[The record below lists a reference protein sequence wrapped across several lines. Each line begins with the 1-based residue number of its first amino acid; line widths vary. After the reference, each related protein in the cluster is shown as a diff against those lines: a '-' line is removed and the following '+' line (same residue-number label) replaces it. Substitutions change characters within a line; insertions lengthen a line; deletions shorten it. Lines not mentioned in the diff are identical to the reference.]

1 MKTFLKLTLA
11 TAALS
16 TAGLM
21 TIPTAVA
28 GSMESA
34 SHATHQPT
42 IVGLA
47 GSNDSFSTL
56 VTAVKA
62 ADLVDTLNSD
72 GPFTVFAPTND
83 AFGKVP
89 ADTLSALLQ
98 PENKDALTGVLT
110 YHVIA
115 GKIEAADL
123 VHAIQDNGGYAKV
136 KTVNGGKLKAK
147 IMDGDVYLIDANGNK
162 SKITAT
168 DLPASN
174 GVVHVIDTVVL
185 PQ

>member
-1 MKTFLKLTLA
+1 MKHTFKMTF
-11 TAALS
+11 AALVLT
-16 TAGLM
+16 TA
-21 TIPTAVA
+21 TVAITPTAVA

-47 GSNDSFSTL
+47 GSNDNFATL

-62 ADLVDTLNSD
+62 AELVDTLNSD
-72 GPFTVFAPTND
+72 GPFTVFAPTNA
-83 AFGKVP
+83 AFDKVP
-89 ADTLSALLQ
+89 SDTLSSLLQ

-110 YHVIA
+110 YHVVA
-115 GKIEAADL
+115 GEVKAADL
-123 VHAIQDNGGYAKV
+123 IHAIKDNGGFAKV

-147 IMDGDVYLIDANGNK
+147 IMDGSVYLIDANGNK
-162 SKITAT
+162 SKVTAT

-185 PQ
+185 PK